1 MEVKVVP
8 MFEPRV
14 RGYMR
19 SMVMAPIPTRGVRVE
34 VNMLDDCTSMVRTA
48 PIKMATY
55 PVRCLA
61 GPVVDNRV
69 IVDNMVKVR

>member
-14 RGYMR
+14 RGYMQ
-19 SMVMAPIPTRGVRVE
+19 SIMMALIPTRGVKVE

-48 PIKMATY
+48 PIEMASY
-55 PVRCLA
+55 PVRYLA
-61 GPVVDNRV
+61 GPVVDN
-69 IVDNMVKVR
+69 MAL